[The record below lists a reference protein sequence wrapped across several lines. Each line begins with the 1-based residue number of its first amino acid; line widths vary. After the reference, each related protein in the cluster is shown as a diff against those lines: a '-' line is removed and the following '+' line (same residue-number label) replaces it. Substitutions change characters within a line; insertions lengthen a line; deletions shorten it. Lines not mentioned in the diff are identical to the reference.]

1 MKRARLG
8 RTLGTAFFAA
18 AVAFPVAPALP
29 ATPAALLGQGGL
41 DVIVQDAGSGAGLPR
56 AQISLP
62 GLGYGG
68 ITDVEGHF
76 HITNLPVGALE
87 VEVRLLGY
95 GIERREATIVE
106 GEVVTIEVPL
116 TQTVI
121 AVEGLVAVGSRSR
134 PRTATES
141 MVPIDAIAPS
151 ELLDQGD
158 TDIGDLLRTT
168 VPSYNINP
176 QATGDAAKIIRP
188 ANLRGLAPDHTL
200 VLVNGKRR
208 HRAAAIL
215 WIGNG
220 VADGAQGPDLSSIP
234 AIALRQVEVLRD
246 GASAQYGSDAIAGV
260 MNFHLKDARSGGAL
274 EVRGGGFGD
283 GGGEGY
289 TISGNTGLPLGPTGF
304 ANLSAE
310 YGRSNSTSRS
320 VQRADAALL
329 VSRGNTHVR
338 DPAQIWGAPE
348 IEDDL
353 KLWGNFGYFLGAST
367 KAYAHANYATQH
379 VTGGFFFRNP
389 NTRSGVFSLDAGET
403 LLIGDL
409 LDAEDGILDGSA
421 GCPEVRVTNGL
432 PDQTALGRVLSD
444 PNCFTFQKRFPG
456 GFTPQFGGD
465 VTDASLVA
473 GVEGQAGR
481 LHWDVSAN
489 WGRNEVDYFI
499 FNTVNASL
507 GPDTPTEFDP
517 GLYRQVDVDLHVD
530 AAYTVSDL
538 LDLAAGVEWRDE
550 HFTIGL
556 GDEASWRL
564 GPLAPQGFSA
574 GSNGFPGFSPI
585 AAGDWHRT
593 NTAFYADAELHD
605 YRNDRWTLGGAL
617 RFENFEDFGST
628 LNGKLSGRYGVT
640 GSLGLRA
647 SLSTGFRAPTPGQQ
661 NAFNVSTLFDRD
673 LGDLVNSGTIPSTS
687 EVAALRG
694 GVPLDAEKSRNFAA
708 GAVLDL
714 GSFHLTT
721 DYFRVAVSD
730 RLALTQRFTLTPDEQ
745 TRLVEEGIV
754 SARNLQEFR
763 FFTNDFSTR
772 TQGLDVVATWAPP
785 SAGGGTSV
793 SFAFNHTNTSVT
805 KFDPGKVD
813 ATRIRQL
820 EEALPVTRWI
830 LTGKRSLG
838 RLGLMGRLSY
848 YAGWFD
854 ARDDY
859 SYPGGTL
866 LDLEASWSINES
878 LTLSAGGQNALNH
891 YPQEN
896 PGATFSGNRYGP
908 GSPFGSNGGF
918 YYARIGY
925 RWN

>member
-1 MKRARLG
+1 MRRI
-8 RTLGTAFFAA
+8 FIA
-18 AVAFPVAPALP
+18 AVLALLVAPAEM
-29 ATPAALLGQGGL
+29 LGQGGL
-41 DVIVQDAGSGAGLPR
+41 DVSVRDAETGAGLPR
-56 AQISLP
+56 AQVSLP

-68 ITDVEGHF
+68 ITNVEGRF
-76 HITNLPVGALE
+76 RIANLPAGTVS
-87 VEVRLLGY
+87 VEVRLIGY
-95 GIERREATIVE
+95 AIASREAT
-106 GEVVTIEVPL
+106 VVDDSVVVVEVPL
-116 TQTVI
+116 TPTVI
-121 AVEGLVAVGSRSR
+121 SVAGLVAVGSRSR

-141 MVPIDAIAPS
+141 MVPIDALAPS

-168 VPSYNINP
+168 IPSYNINP
-176 QATGDAAKIIRP
+176 QAVGDAASIVRP

-208 HRAAAIL
+208 HRAAVIT

-220 VADGAQGPDLSSIP
+220 LADGAQGPDLSSIP

-289 TISGNTGLPLGPTGF
+289 TISGNTGLPLGATGF

-310 YGRSNSTSRS
+310 YGRSNSSNRS

-348 IEDDL
+348 IEDDV
-353 KLWGNFGYFLGAST
+353 KLWGNFGYFLGSGT
-367 KAYAHANYATQH
+367 KAYAHVNYASQSLTR
-379 VTGGFFFRNP
+379 GFFYRNP
-389 NTRSGVFSLDAGET
+389 NTRSGVFSLDGGET
-403 LLIGDL
+403 LLIGDM
-409 LDAEDGILDGSA
+409 LDAQDGVLDGSA
-421 GCPEVRVTNGL
+421 GCPVVRVTDGL
-432 PDQTALGRVLSD
+432 PDPAALGHVLSD
-444 PNCFTFQKRFPG
+444 PNCFTFQKLFPG

-465 VTDASLVA
+465 LRDAALVA
-473 GVEGQAGR
+473 GVEGQIGR
-481 LHWDVSAN
+481 LQWDVSAN
-489 WGRNEVDYFI
+489 YGTNEVDFYI

-507 GPDTPTEFDP
+507 GPATPTEFDP
-517 GLYRQVDVDLHVD
+517 GLYRQADIDLNVD

-538 LDLAAGVEWRDE
+538 LDLAAGFEWRDE

-556 GDEASWRL
+556 GEDDAWTIGS
-564 GPLAPQGFSA
+564 LAPQGFSA

-593 NTAFYADAELHD
+593 NTALYADAELRD
-605 YRNDRWTLGGAL
+605 YRDDRWTLGGAL

-628 LNGKLSGRYGVT
+628 LNGKLAGRYSLT
-640 GSLGLRA
+640 GSLALRG

-661 NAFNVSTLFDRD
+661 NAFNVSTIFDRE

-687 EVAALRG
+687 AVAALRG
-694 GVPLDAEKSRNFAA
+694 GVPLDAEKSRNLAA

-714 GSFHLTT
+714 GSFLLTT
-721 DYFRVAVSD
+721 DYFRVVVSD
-730 RLALTQRFTLTPDEQ
+730 RIALTQRFNLNPDEQ

-754 SARNLQEFR
+754 SARNLQNFR
-763 FFTNDFSTR
+763 FFTNDFSTC

-785 SAGGGTSV
+785 ALGGRSTI
-793 SFAFNHTNTSVT
+793 SFAFNRTDTRVT
-805 KFDPGKVD
+805 KFDPAKVD
-813 ATRIRQL
+813 DTRIRTL
-820 EEALPVTRWI
+820 EEGLPQTRWI
-830 LTGKRSLG
+830 LTGKHGLG
-838 RLGLMGRLSY
+838 RLSFMGRLSY

-854 ARDDY
+854 ARDDV
-859 SYPGGTL
+859 SYPGNAL
-866 LDLEASWSINES
+866 VDLEAAWSIGES
-878 LTLSAGGQNALNH
+878 LTFTVGGQNALNR
-891 YPQEN
+891 YPEEN
-896 PGATFSGNRYGP
+896 PGAAFSGNRFGP
-908 GSPFGSNGGF
+908 GSPFGSNGGY
-918 YYARIGY
+918 YYARLAY